1 MDISFLGAAKTVTGS
16 CFMVTTNKYKFLVD
30 CGMFQGQ
37 NKEVMLNVDDFTFAP
52 KDIDFVLL
60 THAHIDH
67 SGRIPKLCN
76 NGFKGKIYATKATTD
91 LCKVMLPDSGHI
103 QENEIEWINKKRVR
117 AGKHT
122 IPPLYTVDD
131 AIRSLEY
138 FEPVSYNEPVYI
150 NDNIKAVFRDAG
162 HMLGSSIIEVWV
174 KENGKETKVVFTGDL
189 GNNDTPILR
198 DPEFIDS
205 ADILVMES
213 TYGDRNHKEREDRFE
228 QFLDIVNETIDN
240 GGRVV
245 IPSFAVGRTQEI
257 VYGLNANQ
265 EKYGEKYKKILK
277 IPVYMDSPLAISA
290 TEIYKDNVQCYD
302 EEARKYIVEG
312 DNPVDFP
319 TLTVTKSVDESK
331 AINESTEPAIIIS
344 ASGMCEAG
352 RIRHHLKHNL
362 WSEKNTVL
370 FVGYQAVGTLGRR
383 LIDGEKQ
390 VRLFGED
397 ISVNARIEYIE
408 GFSGHAD
415 QTALLNWFDNIKHKP
430 TNVFIVHG
438 EEESQEV
445 LAGKIKEKY
454 GVNVVIPSRGDVF
467 EITTDRASQIG
478 EEAKER
484 KYRFM
489 CLEILEKLEL
499 LKDEVDEMC
508 LILKEDLRHGMDE
521 EEFGQ
526 MKSKLRNIEK
536 SIISALE

>member
-37 NKEVMLNVDDFTFAP
+37 NKETMLNVDDFTFAP

-76 NGFKGKIYATKATTD
+76 DGFKGKVYATKATTD

-103 QENEIEWINKKRVR
+103 QENEIEWINKKRIR
-117 AGKHT
+117 AGKHV

-131 AIRSLEY
+131 AVRSLEH
-138 FEPVSYNEPVYI
+138 FEPVHYNELVTI
-150 NDNIKAVFRDAG
+150 NENVKVMFRDAG

-174 KENGKETKVVFTGDL
+174 KENGKETKIVFTGDL

-205 ADILVMES
+205 ADVLVMES

-228 QFLDIVNETIDN
+228 QFLDIVNDTIDN

-257 VYGLNANQ
+257 VCGLNVNQ

-290 TEIYKDNVQCYD
+290 TEIYKNNAECYD
-302 EEARKYIVEG
+302 EEARRYIVEG

-319 TLTVTKSVDESK
+319 TLILTKSVDESK
-331 AINESTEPAIIIS
+331 AINESQEPAIVIS

-352 RIRHHLKHNL
+352 RIRHHLKHSL

-430 TNVFIVHG
+430 SNVFIVHG

-445 LAGKIKEKY
+445 FAEKIKER
-454 GVNVVIPSRGDVF
+454 GVNVVIPNRGDVF
-467 EITTDRASQIG
+467 EITTERANQIG

-484 KYRFM
+484 RYRFM
-489 CLEILEKLEL
+489 CLEVLEKLEL

-508 LILKEDLRHGMDE
+508 LILKEDLRNGMDE
-521 EEFGQ
+521 SEFGE
-526 MKSKLRNIEK
+526 MKGKLRNIEK